1 MSEERHVTPVD
12 DNVEHAIAEDCVC
25 GPTATFAQGG
35 VVYTHHSLDG
45 REQHE

>member
-25 GPTATFAQGG
+25 DPSPTVSLLWEGNSARPDGPP
-35 VVYTHHSLDG
+35 
-45 REQHE
+45 R